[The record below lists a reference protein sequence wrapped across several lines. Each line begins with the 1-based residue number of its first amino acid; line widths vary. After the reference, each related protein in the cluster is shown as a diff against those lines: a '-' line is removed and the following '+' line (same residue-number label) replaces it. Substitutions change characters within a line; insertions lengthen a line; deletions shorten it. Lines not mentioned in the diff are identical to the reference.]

1 MACTSVGITGAS
13 PTNAASAASSGM
25 RRSDSSNEIR
35 CDIAG
40 IRRSRSEPQLR
51 YSLSVS
57 SRTAPAPAPTLKSS
71 RSIGIFPFGFSGSTL
86 PNSLRSF
93 LFESEENGDGVP
105 IVDPEDQEDD
115 PAVGT
120 GNRANW
126 VERLMEL
133 RRRWRDRQ
141 HKEEGE
147 EEGSDYNCGVS
158 YDSEAEDEERI
169 EWDRDSFSSLLN
181 RASWFETR
189 LFSRLAFLSNMAYV
203 IPEIKEEDLRKYYGL
218 RLVTSSLDKKMEA
231 ATIKAKLE
239 IDSTR
244 PSPAQP
250 GLGAHSSSHRPLLR
264 PSVAYE
270 IAASAASYVHTRAK
284 GFLSLGRPR
293 LESCGGDE
301 LPEPGGL
308 EGGPHARVYNS
319 EVAAYVAATTMTAV
333 VAAEEEARHEA
344 AKDLR
349 SLHSSPCEWF
359 VCDDPDECTRYLV
372 IQGSDS
378 LASWQA
384 NLFFEPTKFEGTE
397 VLVHRGIY
405 EAAKGIYEQFLP
417 LIQAH
422 IMQHG
427 SAAKVRFSG
436 HSLGGSLSLLV
447 SLMFLS
453 RGAIPRSTVLPV
465 VTFGSPAVF
474 CGGQQVL
481 EELGLDEGH
490 VCSVMMHR
498 DIVPRAFSCNY
509 PNQVAQVLKRLNGSF
524 RSHPCLNKQKLL
536 YSPLGQLFIL
546 QPDEKSSPPHHLLP
560 PGAALY
566 SVDRNG
572 HGVANAVR
580 AFLNSPHPLETL
592 SDLTAYGC
600 EGTILRDHDSSNYL
614 KAINGLLRQHTK
626 MVAKRSRNKRLQQ
639 WWPVLRTTTAGL
651 PGHSWSIHHEPAVL
665 DKQLDLVPKEVVSTG
680 A

>member
-1 MACTSVGITGAS
+1 MACKSVGISGAS
-13 PTNAASAASSGM
+13 PANAASSASSGM
-25 RRSDSSNEIR
+25 RRSDSANEIR

-40 IRRSRSEPQLR
+40 MRRSRSEPQLP

-57 SRTAPAPAPTLKSS
+57 ARSATAPAPKLKSS
-71 RSIGIFPFGFSGSTL
+71 RSIGIFPFGFSGSIL
-86 PNSLRSF
+86 PSSLRSF
-93 LFESEENGDGVP
+93 LFDSEEHGNGVQM
-105 IVDPEDQEDD
+105 VDPEEEEDD
-115 PAVGT
+115 PGGGAE
-120 GNRANW
+120 NRANW

-141 HKEEGE
+141 QKE
-147 EEGSDYNCGVS
+147 EEGSDYNCAVS
-158 YDSEAEDEERI
+158 YGSEDEDEERS
-169 EWDRDSFSSLLN
+169 EWDRDSFSRLLN
-181 RASWFETR
+181 RTSWYETK

-203 IPEIKEEDLRKYYGL
+203 IPEIKAEDLRKYYGL
-218 RLVTSSLDKKMEA
+218 RLVTSSLEKKAEA
-231 ATIKAKLE
+231 AAIKAKLE
-239 IDSTR
+239 ADSTR
-244 PSPAQP
+244 PPPSPTGP
-250 GLGAHSSSHRPLLR
+250 GNGSSSQRPLIR
-264 PSVAYE
+264 ASIAYE

-284 GFLSLGRPR
+284 GLLSFGAPQP
-293 LESCGGDE
+293 ESCERDA
-301 LPEPGGL
+301 LPEPRGL
-308 EGGPHARVYNS
+308 EGGPNARMYNS

-344 AKDLR
+344 AMGLR

-359 VCDDPDECTRYLV
+359 VCDDPGTCTRYFV

-384 NLFFEPTKFEGTE
+384 NLFFEPTKFEGTQ

-405 EAAKGIYEQFLP
+405 EAAKGIYEQFMP
-417 LIQAH
+417 EIQAH
-422 IMQHG
+422 MKQHG
-427 SAAKVRFSG
+427 DAAKFRFSG

-447 SLMFLS
+447 NLMILS
-453 RGAIPRSTVLPV
+453 RGAVPRSALLPV
-465 VTFGSPAVF
+465 ITFGSPSVF

-481 EELGLDEGH
+481 QELGLDEDH

-509 PNQVAQVLKRLNGSF
+509 PNHVAQVLKRLNGAF
-524 RSHPCLNKQKLL
+524 RSHPCLNNEKLL
-536 YSPLGQLFIL
+536 YSPLGRLFIL
-546 QPDEKSSPPHHLLP
+546 QPDEKSSPPHPLLP

-566 SVDRNG
+566 SVDRG
-572 HGVANAVR
+572 GQGVTSAVR

-592 SDLTAYGC
+592 SDLTAYGS

-614 KAINGLLRQHTK
+614 KAVNGLLRQHTK
-626 MVAKRSRNKRLQQ
+626 IVAKRSRTRRLQQ

-651 PGHSWSIHHEPAVL
+651 PRHSWSIHHAPRLEKP
-665 DKQLDLVPKEVVSTG
+665 LDLVPKEVISTG